1 MRTININKAAGEPN
15 QAAKPNLNTERNKY
29 DYDSYRNRKQ
39 TFGFN
44 SNKYFNRNLLP
55 APLNYYHNQFIECR
69 NKKPNSKGY
78 VMVHCPFHPDNNPSL
93 SINLI
98 HGGFKCFACG
108 TCGGDILSFQMKQ
121 YKQTFKEAA
130 IELGAWGCI

>member
-1 MRTININKAAGEPN
+1 MRGIKKAAIGLN
-15 QAAKPNLNTERNKY
+15 QMAERNKHN
-29 DYDSYRNRKQ
+29 SYYTQ

-44 SNKYFNRNLLP
+44 SSKYFNKDLLP
-55 APLNYYHNQFIECR
+55 SPYDYYHNQFIEYR

-78 VMVHCPFHPDNNPSL
+78 LMVHCPFHDDKNPSF

-108 TCGGDILSFQMKQ
+108 TSGGDILSFQMKQ

-130 IELGAWGCI
+130 IELGAWGWVC